1 MRVSAFRVGNRRQK
15 RDFRAARIEPRVL
28 HDDGDVGF
36 EYRGIVGV
44 ARDRLRVVEIVE
56 AQVQRAA
63 GGDGH
68 AVRADRLPVGEENRD
83 RDARVALPGIENAGG
98 LMGDQCAV
106 GKGAFGGNVTFGD
119 CPSPASNGLHA
130 APPFFPLK
138 LITRTPGLSFR
149 AAGTFFFVR
158 RKDVNGVLPGSRNMV
173 ARGSA
178 RALPRRAARAPA
190 ATRIRGNPRAGMRA
204 ITVSPGTAYS

>member
-1 MRVSAFRVGNRRQK
+1 MRALAFRVGNRRQK
-15 RDFRAARIEPRVL
+15 RDFGAARIEPRVL

-36 EYRGIVGV
+36 EYRSIVGV

-63 GGDGH
+63 CGDGH

-83 RDARVALPGIENAGG
+83 RDARVALSGIENAGG
-98 LMGDQCAV
+98 LVGDQCAV

-130 APPFFPLK
+130 APPFFPVR

-149 AAGTFFFVR
+149 AAGTFFAS
-158 RKDVNGVLPGSRNMV
+158 GVEMSMAFCREAATWSP
-173 ARGSA
+173 AEA
-178 RALPRRAARAPA
+178 PRALPRCAARAPA
-190 ATRIRGNPRAGMRA
+190 AC
-204 ITVSPGTAYS
+204 GTDREILEGRYGFAPP